1 MDDFWSVR
9 LRSGQKTKQT
19 EQGDSALAETPDML
33 TPIATLGAATS
44 VMLASPLH
52 RHVFLAELEWLVVPA
67 IGLGQ
72 IRVFHHDTVPV
83 AFATWALL
91 NANVSA
97 RFKQG
102 MGRLKPEEWH
112 CGDEL
117 WLVELCAPYG
127 GVKALVDDLQST
139 TFAGKTVN
147 TIRPAPEG
155 SGIQIS
161 TLEELAKEAV

>member
-1 MDDFWSVR
+1 M
-9 LRSGQKTKQT
+9 SGQKTKHT
-19 EQGDSALAETPDML
+19 EQGDRALAEAPDML

-52 RHVFLAELEWLVVPA
+52 RHVFMAELEWLVVPA

-72 IRVFHHDTVPV
+72 IRVFHHETVPV

-91 NANVSA
+91 NGDVSA

-102 MGRLKPEEWH
+102 LGRLKPEEWH
-112 CGDEL
+112 CGEEL

-127 GVKALVDDLQST
+127 GVKDLLDDLINT
-139 TFAGKTVN
+139 TFTGRTVN
-147 TIRPAPEG
+147 TIRPAADG
-155 SGIQIS
+155 GGFQVS
-161 TLEELAKEAV
+161 TLEELAREAA

>member
-1 MDDFWSVR
+1 M
-9 LRSGQKTKQT
+9 SGQNIGGKGQDGGGKPV
-19 EQGDSALAETPDML
+19 APDML
-33 TPIATLGAATS
+33 TPISTLGAATS

-72 IRVFHHDTVPV
+72 IRVFHHETVPV

-91 NANVSA
+91 NADVAA

-102 MGRLKPEEWH
+102 MGRLKPEEWQ
-112 CGDEL
+112 CGEEL

-127 GVKALVDDLQST
+127 GVKALVDDLQAT
-139 TFAGKTVN
+139 TFAGKVVN
-147 TIRPAPEG
+147 TIRPASNEAG
-155 SGIQIS
+155 FEVS
-161 TLEELAKEAV
+161 TLDDLARNAA